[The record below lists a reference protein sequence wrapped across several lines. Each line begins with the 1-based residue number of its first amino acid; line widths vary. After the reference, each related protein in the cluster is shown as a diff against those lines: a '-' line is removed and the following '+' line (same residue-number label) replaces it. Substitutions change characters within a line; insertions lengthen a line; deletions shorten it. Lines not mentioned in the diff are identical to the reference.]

1 MESKRMQQESE
12 LRRLEYSE
20 TSERSII
27 AEMRLPT
34 YCQCQDLSIPER
46 KSSMIKIAIALLYS
60 QKVAETYTASAA
72 RTSQK
77 AKISSTCVTWSLWYP
92 TVASFIGREWVQWNL
107 IHGSLPASKDSN
119 PYRDRSECESE
130 IKNKTP
136 WTFTEASR
144 FLRGLLVFLF
154 FIG

>member
-1 MESKRMQQESE
+1 MQQESE
-12 LRRLEYSE
+12 LTRLEYTE

-77 AKISSTCVTWSLWYP
+77 AKVSSTCVT
-92 TVASFIGREWVQWNL
+92 
-107 IHGSLPASKDSN
+107 
-119 PYRDRSECESE
+119 
-130 IKNKTP
+130 
-136 WTFTEASR
+136 
-144 FLRGLLVFLF
+144 
-154 FIG
+154 